1 MKITLK
7 ALRTNSKLT
16 LEEASK
22 QIGISRETL
31 RSYEYNKTYPDVK
44 RMSQIL
50 RLYNVD
56 YHSVTFS
63 PDYKE
68 IIIN

>member
-16 LEEASK
+16 LEDASK

-31 RSYEYNKTYPDVK
+31 RSYESGKTAPDLKVLPKILKVYKADINDVK
-44 RMSQIL
+44 IE
-50 RLYNVD
+50 D
-56 YHSVTFS
+56 
-63 PDYKE
+63 DK
-68 IIIN
+68 

>member
-31 RSYEYNKTYPDVK
+31 RSYESGKTAPDLKVLPKILKVYRADINDVK
-44 RMSQIL
+44 IE
-50 RLYNVD
+50 D
-56 YHSVTFS
+56 
-63 PDYKE
+63 DK
-68 IIIN
+68 

>member
-31 RSYEYNKTYPDVK
+31 RSYESGKTAPDLKVLLKILIVYKADINDVK
-44 RMSQIL
+44 IE
-50 RLYNVD
+50 D
-56 YHSVTFS
+56 
-63 PDYKE
+63 DK
-68 IIIN
+68 

>member
-31 RSYEYNKTYPDVK
+31 RSYESGKTAPDLKVLPKILKVYKADINDVK
-44 RMSQIL
+44 IE
-50 RLYNVD
+50 D
-56 YHSVTFS
+56 
-63 PDYKE
+63 DK
-68 IIIN
+68 

>member
-31 RSYEYNKTYPDVK
+31 RSYESGKTVPDLKVLPKILKVYKADINDVK
-44 RMSQIL
+44 IE
-50 RLYNVD
+50 D
-56 YHSVTFS
+56 
-63 PDYKE
+63 DK
-68 IIIN
+68 

>member
-31 RSYEYNKTYPDVK
+31 RSYESGKTAPDLKVLLKILKVYKADINDVK
-44 RMSQIL
+44 IE
-50 RLYNVD
+50 D
-56 YHSVTFS
+56 
-63 PDYKE
+63 DK
-68 IIIN
+68 

>member
-1 MKITLK
+1 MKISLR
-7 ALRTNSKLT
+7 ALRVNAGYTIKQACEKLH
-16 LEEASK
+16 
-22 QIGISRETL
+22 ISMETL

>member
-7 ALRTNSKLT
+7 AVRTNSKLT

-31 RSYEYNKTYPDVK
+31 RSYESGKTAPDLKVLPKILKVYKADINDVK
-44 RMSQIL
+44 IE
-50 RLYNVD
+50 D
-56 YHSVTFS
+56 
-63 PDYKE
+63 DK
-68 IIIN
+68 

>member
-31 RSYEYNKTYPDVK
+31 RSYESGKTAPNLKMLPKILKVYKADINDVK
-44 RMSQIL
+44 IE
-50 RLYNVD
+50 D
-56 YHSVTFS
+56 
-63 PDYKE
+63 DK
-68 IIIN
+68 

>member
-16 LEEASK
+16 IEEASK

-31 RSYEYNKTYPDVK
+31 RSYESGKTAPDLKVLPKILKVYKADINDVK
-44 RMSQIL
+44 IE
-50 RLYNVD
+50 D
-56 YHSVTFS
+56 
-63 PDYKE
+63 DK
-68 IIIN
+68 